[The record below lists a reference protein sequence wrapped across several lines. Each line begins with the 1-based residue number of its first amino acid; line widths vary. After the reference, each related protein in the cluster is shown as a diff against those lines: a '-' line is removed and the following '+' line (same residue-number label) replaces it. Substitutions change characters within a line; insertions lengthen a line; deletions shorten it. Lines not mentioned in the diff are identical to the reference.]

1 MIDLV
6 ALAKEKGLLT
16 DASLSA
22 SASVV
27 AQEKVPRLS
36 KAVVPD
42 SSLLSQADLNKLDA
56 LSPDN
61 SLRAHIIVENKQYVM
76 QALLEQECLV
86 SGMEVLY
93 SIPFD
98 PKQEHGSVTKVE
110 FCPNEYVLYIWMDT
124 KDMCHIELET
134 KEITWK
140 TTTLEEN
147 AKST

>member
-1 MIDLV
+1 MLHDGRSTASGKNVKMIDLV

-56 LSPDN
+56 LSP
-61 SLRAHIIVENKQYVM
+61 
-76 QALLEQECLV
+76 EQIL
-86 SGMEVLY
+86 
-93 SIPFD
+93 
-98 PKQEHGSVTKVE
+98 
-110 FCPNEYVLYIWMDT
+110 
-124 KDMCHIELET
+124 
-134 KEITWK
+134 
-140 TTTLEEN
+140 
-147 AKST
+147 